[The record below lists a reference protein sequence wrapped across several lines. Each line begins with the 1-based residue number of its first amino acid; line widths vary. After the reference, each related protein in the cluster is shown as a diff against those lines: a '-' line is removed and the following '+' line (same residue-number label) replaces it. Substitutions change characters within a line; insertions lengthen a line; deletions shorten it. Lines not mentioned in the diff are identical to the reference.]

1 MQNIRST
8 ILVLTSTFPRWP
20 GDREPPFV
28 FELSRRLANNFT
40 VHVLA
45 PHAPGAKEI
54 ENMNGI
60 RVFRFRYFFEW
71 GELLAYDGGIL
82 PNLKQHPWRFL
93 MVPFFLLGELV
104 ALFCLLKS
112 GHYNVVHA
120 HWLIPQGL
128 IAVSA
133 RIISGLRCPILCT
146 SHGGD
151 MFALKGKL
159 FRILK
164 CFVLSRSNGLT
175 VVSQTMREKVL
186 RLGGHNVVTDII
198 PMGVDLKTSFVP
210 PRNTA
215 VRIQGQLL
223 FVGRLVEKKGLIY
236 LIRAMPAILQTHPE
250 ARLLIAGSGPEEQNL
265 RIEVESLNL
274 HAKVIF
280 LGAIENGN
288 LPPLYQASEIVVFP
302 SVIAADGDQEG
313 FGLVQVE
320 ALGCECS
327 VVATDLPAI
336 RDIIVDGETG
346 LIAPQRDES
355 VLAAKIVYL
364 LDHPDI
370 RTGLGQAGR
379 AFVLER
385 YDWDIIA
392 ERYRG
397 MIEKT
402 IASGIPHH

>member
-1 MQNIRST
+1 MQNIRPNL
-8 ILVLTSTFPRWP
+8 LVLTSTFPRWL

-28 FELSRRLANNFT
+28 FELSLRLACHFN

-45 PHAPGAKEI
+45 PHAPDAKEI
-54 ENMNGI
+54 EDMEGI
-60 RVFRFRYFFEW
+60 RVFRFKYFFEG
-71 GELLAYDGGIL
+71 GELLAYGGGIL
-82 PNLKQHPWRFL
+82 PNLKQHPWRFFL
-93 MVPFFLLGELV
+93 VPFFLFGELV
-104 ALFCLLKS
+104 ALSRLLES
-112 GHYNVVHA
+112 GSYNVVHA

-186 RLGGHNVVTDII
+186 RLGGHNVVTDVI

-210 PRNTA
+210 PPDA
-215 VRIQGQLL
+215 SFRIPGQLL
-223 FVGRLVEKKGLIY
+223 FVGRLVEGKGLIH
-236 LIRAMPAILQTHPE
+236 LIRAMPTILQAHPE
-250 ARLLIAGSGPEEQNL
+250 ARLLIAGSGSEEQKLKEEAQRHNL
-265 RIEVESLNL
+265 QGMVT
-274 HAKVIF
+274 F
-280 LGAIENGN
+280 LGAIENST
-288 LPPLYQASEIVVFP
+288 LPELYQSSEIVVFP
-302 SVIAADGDQEG
+302 SVDQEG

-320 ALGCECS
+320 ALGCECG

-336 RDIIVDGETG
+336 RDIIVDGKTG
-346 LIAPQRDES
+346 LIVPRRNES
-355 VLAAKIVYL
+355 ALAEKIIWL
-364 LDHPDI
+364 LNYPDT
-370 RTGLGQAGR
+370 RAELGRAGR
-379 AFVLER
+379 VFVLDR

-392 ERYRG
+392 ERYLR
-397 MIEKT
+397 MIEQ
-402 IASGIPHH
+402 IAAAKNPSG